1 MKKFISLLLAAIL
14 LTLTVTSCGAGVP
27 DVEEIKPR
35 LTELIEASYEIN
47 DIFFGEHP
55 EISAKVRAAYGIKE
69 DKNKRSISSIYV
81 EEKDCS
87 MIGELA
93 ENSESMRQI
102 MAADKKSEKK

>member
-47 DIFFGEHP
+47 DIFFGDGLDRVDYEA
-55 EISAKVRAAYGIKE
+55 EYQKIIDSYADGLTAAEQK
-69 DKNKRSISSIYV
+69 
-81 EEKDCS
+81 
-87 MIGELA
+87 L
-93 ENSESMRQI
+93 
-102 MAADKKSEKK
+102 